1 MLDHIYYFAEKR
13 TARDSFSTRNWGAPL
28 VRQFELSSGCRV
40 IVLVQAMFCK
50 FKRLCNYWEL
60 SENDLIFN
68 FYLYCMKL

>member
-1 MLDHIYYFAEKR
+1 MWVRVTNTLYEIVID
-13 TARDSFSTRNWGAPL
+13 TRNWGAPL

-40 IVLVQAMFCK
+40 IVLAQAMFCK

-60 SENDLIFN
+60 YGNDLIFN